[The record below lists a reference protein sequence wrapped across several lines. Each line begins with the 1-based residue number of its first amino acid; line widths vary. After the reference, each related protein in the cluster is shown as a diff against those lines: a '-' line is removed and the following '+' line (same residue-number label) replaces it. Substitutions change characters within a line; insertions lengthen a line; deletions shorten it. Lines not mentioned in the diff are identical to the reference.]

1 MRLHALWLVLTLAA
15 TAGIVDRISVTVGN
29 RVISSSDIETRLRL
43 SAMQNGKAA
52 DLSLAARRAAAQQ
65 LIDQRLVAR
74 EMELGHYPRLEPA
87 ERARLLPALAATS
100 FKASM
105 EALDGA
111 LASAHLHRQD
121 LEEDL
126 ARQSE
131 LLTFLSLRFRP
142 AVQVS
147 DADVER
153 YYRERIIVKVPL
165 NDIRDSIEQ
174 SVASERA
181 DQELENWLAD
191 QRKRTRIVFVDR
203 ELQ

>member
-15 TAGIVDRISVTVGN
+15 TAGIVDRISVTVAN

-52 DLSLAARRAAAQQ
+52 DLSLAARREAAQQ

-111 LASAHLHRQD
+111 LASAHLQRQD

>member
-1 MRLHALWLVLTLAA
+1 MRLPALWLVLTLAA
-15 TAGIVDRISVTVGN
+15 TPGIVDRISVTVAN

-43 SAMQNGKAA
+43 SAMQNGTAA
-52 DLSLAARRAAAQQ
+52 DFSLAARRGAAQQ
-65 LIDQRLVAR
+65 LIDQRLVAK

-87 ERARLLPALAATS
+87 ERARLLPAFAATG

-111 LASAHLHRQD
+111 LASAHLQRQD

-174 SVASERA
+174 NVATELA
-181 DQELENWLAD
+181 DQELEKWLAG

>member
-43 SAMQNGKAA
+43 SAMQNGKAV
-52 DLSLAARRAAAQQ
+52 DLSLAARREAAQQ

-111 LASAHLHRQD
+111 LASAHLQRQD

-174 SVASERA
+174 SVANERA
-181 DQELENWLAD
+181 DQELEKWLAD